1 MMGPRDYFTYE
12 TIRDHE
18 HNVVC
23 YYVTAIGTIE
33 EDGAVHLRGDMGPDK
48 DEKMAF
54 GRITLH
60 NQDRKISTLLK
71 ETNSRV
77 YYHIHDEEG
86 SVDVI
91 SFTARNWRAD
101 EAYELEAG
109 DRVMVQGRAYLR
121 KNDVERYPGR
131 LPEISITVSGLFR
144 LSKAHRPRFQG
155 MNASLIPQ
163 K

>member
-1 MMGPRDYFTYE
+1 MMGPRDYFTFE

-131 LPEISITVSGLFR
+131 LPEISITVS
-144 LSKAHRPRFQG
+144 
-155 MNASLIPQ
+155 
-163 K
+163 